1 MELQLIMARSYT
13 EMGCY
18 MSACQIYERLEMFE
32 EVVECYAIANQKSK
46 AYEFADK
53 ILESKPT
60 PK

>member
-1 MELQLIMARSYT
+1 
-13 EMGCY
+13 

-32 EVVECYAIANQKSK
+32 EVVECYAIADQKSK

-53 ILESKPT
+53 VLEKRPT